1 MVLLLQ
7 VAGGDAERD
16 GEERFRNELALL
28 LEGLVVRAAPAP
40 TPDFADLP
48 LTQQLEQVRPRMEGE
63 GAVAAMWLTPVT
75 EDVIVLHVVA
85 LSTGRALVR
94 LIERQAVDGAEVDL
108 ALAASDLL
116 GSAFMFEDRLPAEA
130 PGLQRAVERARE
142 DAAVGEPI
150 PWAPR
155 FVGAAGGGLAG
166 AEGPSILAGG
176 LVGVG
181 WLFLDQLWLDV
192 SLGLLAGPL
201 ERDPA
206 VTVSG
211 YRVALGLEAFW
222 GFGDGALRY
231 GPMVRLAAE
240 RAEMSVALEDST
252 LVGYGWWS
260 GRAALG
266 FELDWWISDHVVL
279 LLEAGLDSG
288 FPRQKTRPETDGTPA
303 VATPWLGWQ
312 VALGLRFPISTGES

>member
-1 MVLLLQ
+1 LLQ
-7 VAGGDAERD
+7 IAAGDAERAA
-16 GEERFRNELALL
+16 EERFRNELALL
-28 LEGLVVRAAPAP
+28 LEGLVVRAVPAPA
-40 TPDFADLP
+40 PDFADLP
-48 LTQQLEQVRPRMEGE
+48 LTRQLERVRPEAVGE
-63 GAVAAMWLTPVT
+63 QAVAVLWLTSAEENVR
-75 EDVIVLHVVA
+75 VLHVVA

-94 LIERQAVDGAEVDL
+94 LIERRAVDGAEADL
-108 ALAASDLL
+108 ALAASELL

-130 PGLQRAVERARE
+130 PGLVRAVERARE
-142 DAAVGEPI
+142 EAAVGEPI

-155 FVGAAGGGLAG
+155 FLGATGGGVAG

-176 LVGVG
+176 LVGAG

-211 YRVALGLEAFW
+211 YRVALGLEVFW

-231 GPMVRLAAE
+231 GPMLRLAAE

-288 FPRQKTRPETDGTPA
+288 FPRQKTRPESDGTPA
-303 VATPWLGWQ
+303 VAAPWIGWQ
-312 VALGLRFPISTGES
+312 VALGFRFPISTGDT